1 MNAAPNLSM
10 DQPGESEVPLPFD
23 PSRTYVHLT
32 PSGSAERLAGGERF
46 WSAPG
51 SQLDRLGQDWLITE
65 FECSSDWSNWEMH
78 PEADEFV
85 YLLSGAAV
93 LLLEQP
99 AGLQEV
105 PLRGRAAV
113 VVPKRIWHTAKV
125 SQPSRLLFVTM
136 GRGTRHRP
144 A

>member
-1 MNAAPNLSM
+1 MH
-10 DQPGESEVPLPFD
+10 FD
-23 PSRTYVHLT
+23 PSETYVHLT
-32 PSGSAERLAGGERF
+32 AGGCAEQLPGGERF
-46 WSAPG
+46 WSMPEPE
-51 SQLDRLGQDWLITE
+51 LDRFGHGWLVTE

-78 PEADEFV
+78 PEAEEFV

-93 LLLEQP
+93 LLLQQP

-113 VVPKRIWHTAKV
+113 VVPRGIWHTAKV

-136 GRGTRHRP
+136 GRGTRHR
-144 A
+144 AV